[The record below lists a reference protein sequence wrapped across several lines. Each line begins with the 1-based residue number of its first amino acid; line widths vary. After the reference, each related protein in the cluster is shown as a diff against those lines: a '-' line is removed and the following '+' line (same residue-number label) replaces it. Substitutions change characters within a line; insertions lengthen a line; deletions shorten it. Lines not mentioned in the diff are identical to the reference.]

1 VTVARSGPEEE
12 ASESATSGG
21 TRADA
26 ARRLGV
32 AALLGVMT
40 IVVYGATFYLMA
52 VLAPAVVAE
61 TGWPLSL
68 VVGGLSVGL
77 LVSGLVSPWVGRRIE
92 RGGGRAILP
101 HGCLVMAAGSVLL
114 ALADS
119 LWFYAAAWIVLGV
132 AMGCTYYQAAFATL
146 GRQFGQRARGL
157 ITALTLVAGFSST
170 LCWPLSA
177 ALVHWLDWR
186 GTCLVYAAALVATA
200 AAVHFFLPAPPPLP
214 APPSSGTADADPT
227 RKPSGTPVWILVLLG
242 LCFAIS
248 STITAVVSV
257 HLVALLG
264 ARGIGLAAA
273 VAIGTLIGPSQVGS
287 RALEFLIGRSV
298 HPLWTLVVSGALMA
312 LGLMLL
318 ALGWG
323 WIALAFVLYGGGVGL
338 RSIVSGT
345 VPLVLV
351 GPRGYATV
359 MGKLAAPSLVMQ
371 ALAPVGAAELLS
383 NGGSGGDVLLW
394 ILAGSAAFNLLLAV
408 VLLRAGRQRRG

>member
-1 VTVARSGPEEE
+1 MTVARSG
-12 ASESATSGG
+12 ASEAAEG
-21 TRADA
+21 TTGDGRAEA
-26 ARRLGV
+26 ARRLGI

-61 TGWPLSL
+61 TGWPLPL

-77 LVSGLVSPWVGRRIE
+77 LVSGVVAPWVGRRIE
-92 RGGGRAILP
+92 LGGGRAILP
-101 HGCLVMAAGSVLL
+101 HGCLVIAAGSVLL

-119 LWFYAAAWIVLGV
+119 LWFYCVAWIVLGV
-132 AMGCTYYQAAFATL
+132 GMGCTYYSAAFATL

-177 ALVHWLDWR
+177 ALVHWIDWR
-186 GTCLVYAAALVATA
+186 NTCLVYAGALVLCA
-200 AAVHFFLPAPPPLP
+200 AAVRWLLPLPPEHGAPPTSRAAGTAQPPAPPGIKLWLLI
-214 APPSSGTADADPT
+214 A
-227 RKPSGTPVWILVLLG
+227 LG

-257 HLVALLG
+257 HLISLLG
-264 ARGIGLAAA
+264 ARGVDVAAA
-273 VAIGTLIGPSQVGS
+273 VAIGTLIGPSQVGA
-287 RALEFLIGRSV
+287 RALEFLIGRKV

-312 LGLMLL
+312 IGLLLL
-318 ALGWG
+318 AAGWG
-323 WIALAFVLYGGGVGL
+323 WIALGFVLYGGGVGL
-338 RSIVSGT
+338 RSIVNGT

-351 GPRGYATV
+351 GARGYATV

-371 ALAPVGAAELLS
+371 ALAPIGAAELLS
-383 NGGSGGDVLLW
+383 RGTSGGGLLLW
-394 ILAGSAAFNLLLAV
+394 ILAGSALFNVVLAV
-408 VLLRAGRQRRG
+408 ILLRAGSRR